1 MSKMVKCKVC
11 GKEISKGAKCPN
23 CGKDSRCFVS
33 RHKVLTV
40 ICGLVIIG
48 ALGSVTG
55 GNSNNK
61 ISDNKQTS
69 VSVEDSDSKQT
80 SVSVENSDSKQTS
93 VSNENSNKK
102 QMEPELNISAS
113 ELINAYKENEVK
125 ADKMYKGKI
134 VEVNGIVDGINSGI
148 DDKAIVIL
156 SDGDEF
162 SFNNIQCCIDDE
174 NQDKACELEKGQNVT
189 IIGEASGEI
198 AGTPFIKDCKIK

>member
-40 ICGLVIIG
+40 IAGLVIIG
-48 ALGSVTG
+48 ALGSITG

-61 ISDNKQTS
+61 I
-69 VSVEDSDSKQT
+69 SDSKQT
-80 SVSVENSDSKQTS
+80 SVSVENSDDKQTS
-93 VSNENSNKK
+93 VSNENSNKKQMDENSNKK

-134 VEVNGIVDGINSGI
+134 VEVNGIVDGIDSDI
-148 DDKAIVIL
+148 DDKAVVRL

-162 SFNNIQCCIDDE
+162 SFDKVSCYIDND
-174 NQDKACELEKGQNVT
+174 NQNKACELEKGQNVT
-189 IIGEASGEI
+189 IIGKADGEVI
-198 AGTPFIKDCKIK
+198 GRPQIKDCKIK

>member
-40 ICGLVIIG
+40 IAGLVIIG

-61 ISDNKQTS
+61 ISD
-69 VSVEDSDSKQT
+69 SKQT
-80 SVSVENSDSKQTS
+80 SVSIENNDSKQTS

-102 QMEPELNISAS
+102 QMEPELSISAT

-134 VEVNGIVDGINSGI
+134 VEVNGIVDGIDSGI
-148 DDKAIVIL
+148 SDEAIIRL

-162 SFNNIQCCIDDE
+162 SIYTVSCYIDDE
-174 NQDKACELEKGQNVT
+174 NQDKACELNKGENVT
-189 IIGEASGEI
+189 IIGKADGEVI
-198 AGTPFIKDCKIK
+198 GQPVIKDCKIK

>member
-40 ICGLVIIG
+40 IGGLVIIG

-61 ISDNKQTS
+61 ISDNKQA
-69 VSVEDSDSKQT
+69 

-102 QMEPELNISAS
+102 QMEPELNISAT

-134 VEVNGIVDGINSGI
+134 VEVNGIVDGIDSDM
-148 DDKAIVIL
+148 DDKAVVRL

-162 SFNNIQCCIDDE
+162 SFDNVQCCIDDE

-198 AGTPFIKDCKIK
+198 VGTPFIKDCKIK

>member
-23 CGKDSRCFVS
+23 CGKDSRCFFS

-40 ICGLVIIG
+40 IGGLVIIA
-48 ALGSVTG
+48 ALGSITG

-61 ISDNKQTS
+61 I
-69 VSVEDSDSKQT
+69 SDSKQT

-102 QMEPELNISAS
+102 QMEPELSISAT

-134 VEVNGIVDGINSGI
+134 VEVNGIVDGIDSDM
-148 DDKAIVIL
+148 DDKAVVRL
-156 SDGDEF
+156 SDGDKF
-162 SFNNIQCCIDDE
+162 SIYTVSCYIDDE
-174 NQDKACELEKGQNVT
+174 NQDNACELKKGENVT
-189 IIGEASGEI
+189 IIGKADGEI
-198 AGTPFIKDCKIK
+198 IGEPVIKDCKIK

>member
-40 ICGLVIIG
+40 IGGLVIIG
-48 ALGSVTG
+48 ALGSITG

-61 ISDNKQTS
+61 I
-69 VSVEDSDSKQT
+69 SDSKQT

-102 QMEPELNISAS
+102 QMEPELSISAT

-134 VEVNGIVDGINSGI
+134 VEVNGIVDAIDSGI
-148 DDKAIVIL
+148 DDKAIVRL
-156 SDGDEF
+156 SDGDKF
-162 SFNNIQCCIDDE
+162 SIYTVSCYIDDE
-174 NQDKACELEKGQNVT
+174 NQDNACELKKGENVT
-189 IIGEASGEI
+189 IIGEANGEI
-198 AGTPFIKDCKIK
+198 AGEPVIKDCKIK

>member
-61 ISDNKQTS
+61 ISD
-69 VSVEDSDSKQT
+69 SKQT

-102 QMEPELNISAS
+102 QMEPELSISAT
-113 ELINAYKENEVK
+113 ELINAYNENEVK

-134 VEVNGIVDGINSGI
+134 IEVNGIVDGIDSDM
-148 DDKAIVIL
+148 DDKAVVRL

-162 SFNNIQCCIDDE
+162 SIYTVSCSIDDE
-174 NQDKACELEKGQNVT
+174 NQDKACELKKGENVT
-189 IIGEASGEI
+189 IIGKADGEVI
-198 AGTPFIKDCKIK
+198 GMPFIKDCKIK

>member
-40 ICGLVIIG
+40 IGGLVIIG
-48 ALGSVTG
+48 ALGNIVG

-61 ISDNKQTS
+61 I
-69 VSVEDSDSKQT
+69 
-80 SVSVENSDSKQTS
+80 SDSKQTS
-93 VSNENSNKK
+93 VSNEIENKK
-102 QMEPELNISAS
+102 QMEPELNISAT

-134 VEVNGIVDGINSGI
+134 VEVNGIVDGIDSDI
-148 DDKAIVIL
+148 SDKAVVRL
-156 SDGDEF
+156 SNGDEF
-162 SFNNIQCCIDDE
+162 SFDNVSCYIDDE
-174 NQDKACELEKGQNVT
+174 NQNKACELEKGQNVT
-189 IIGEASGEI
+189 IVGRADGEI
-198 AGTPFIKDCKIK
+198 IGQPSIKDCKIK

>member
-40 ICGLVIIG
+40 IGGLVIIG
-48 ALGSVTG
+48 ALGSITG

-61 ISDNKQTS
+61 ISDSKQTN
-69 VSVEDSDSKQT
+69 VSVEDSNKQT
-80 SVSVENSDSKQTS
+80 NVST
-93 VSNENSNKK
+93 ENSNKK
-102 QMEPELNISAS
+102 QREPELNISAT
-113 ELINAYKENEVK
+113 ELINAYKENEIK

-134 VEVNGIVDGINSGI
+134 VEVNGIVDAIDSGI
-148 DDKAIVIL
+148 DDKAIVRL
-156 SDGDEF
+156 SNGDEF
-162 SFNNIQCCIDDE
+162 SFDNVQCCIDDE
-174 NQDKACELEKGQNVT
+174 NQDKACELEKGENV
-189 IIGEASGEI
+189 IIVGEADGEI

>member
-40 ICGLVIIG
+40 IAGLVIIG
-48 ALGSVTG
+48 ALGSITG

-61 ISDNKQTS
+61 ISDN
-69 VSVEDSDSKQT
+69 KQT

-102 QMEPELNISAS
+102 QMEPELNISAT

-125 ADKMYKGKI
+125 ADKIDKGKI
-134 VEVNGIVDGINSGI
+134 VEVNGIVDAIDSGI
-148 DDKAIVIL
+148 DDKAVIRL

-162 SFNNIQCCIDDE
+162 SFYNVHCYIDDE
-174 NQDKACELEKGQNVT
+174 NQDKACELKKGENVT
-189 IIGEASGEI
+189 IIGKEDGEI
-198 AGTPFIKDCKIK
+198 AGQPCIKNCKIK

>member
-40 ICGLVIIG
+40 IGGLVIIA
-48 ALGSVTG
+48 ALGSITG

-61 ISDNKQTS
+61 I
-69 VSVEDSDSKQT
+69 SDSKQT

-102 QMEPELNISAS
+102 QMEPELSISAA
-113 ELINAYKENEVK
+113 ELINAYKENEIK

-134 VEVNGIVDGINSGI
+134 VEVNGIVDAIDSGI
-148 DDKAIVIL
+148 DDKAIVRL
-156 SDGDEF
+156 SNGDEF
-162 SFNNIQCCIDDE
+162 SFDNVQCCIDDE
-174 NQDKACELEKGQNVT
+174 NQDKACELEKGENV
-189 IIGEASGEI
+189 IIVGEADGEI

>member
-40 ICGLVIIG
+40 IGGLVIIG
-48 ALGSVTG
+48 ALGSITG
-55 GNSNNK
+55 GNSNNN
-61 ISDNKQTS
+61 I
-69 VSVEDSDSKQT
+69 SDSKQT
-80 SVSVENSDSKQTS
+80 SVSAENSDSKQTS
-93 VSNENSNKK
+93 ASNENSNKK
-102 QMEPELNISAS
+102 QMEPELNISAT

-134 VEVNGIVDGINSGI
+134 VEVNGIVDGIDSGI
-148 DDKAIVIL
+148 DDKAIVRL
-156 SDGDEF
+156 SNGDEF
-162 SFNNIQCCIDDE
+162 SFDNVQCCIDDE
-174 NQDKACELEKGQNVT
+174 NQNKACELKKGENVT
-189 IIGEASGEI
+189 IIGKADGEI

>member
-40 ICGLVIIG
+40 IGGLVIIG

-61 ISDNKQTS
+61 IN
-69 VSVEDSDSKQT
+69 DSKQT

-102 QMEPELNISAS
+102 QMEPELNISAT

-134 VEVNGIVDGINSGI
+134 VEVNGIVDGIDSDM
-148 DDKAIVIL
+148 DDKAVVRL

-162 SFNNIQCCIDDE
+162 SIYTVSCYIDDE
-174 NQDKACELEKGQNVT
+174 NQDNACELKKGENVI
-189 IIGEASGEI
+189 IIGEADGEI

>member
-40 ICGLVIIG
+40 IGGLVIIG
-48 ALGSVTG
+48 VLGSITG

-61 ISDNKQTS
+61 I
-69 VSVEDSDSKQT
+69 SDSKQT

-102 QMEPELNISAS
+102 QMEPELNISAT

-125 ADKMYKGKI
+125 ADKIYKGKI
-134 VEVNGIVDGINSGI
+134 VEVNGIVDGIDSGI
-148 DDKAIVIL
+148 SDEAIIRL

-162 SFNNIQCCIDDE
+162 SIYTVSCYIDDE
-174 NQDKACELEKGQNVT
+174 NQDKACELNKGENVT
-189 IIGEASGEI
+189 IIGKADGEVI
-198 AGTPFIKDCKIK
+198 GQPVIKDCKIK

>member
-61 ISDNKQTS
+61 ISD
-69 VSVEDSDSKQT
+69 SKQI
-80 SVSVENSDSKQTS
+80 SVSVENSDDKQTN
-93 VSNENSNKK
+93 VSTENNNKK
-102 QMEPELNISAS
+102 QMEPELNISAT
-113 ELINAYKENEVK
+113 ELINAYKENEIK

-162 SFNNIQCCIDDE
+162 SFDNVQCCIDDE
-174 NQDKACELEKGQNVT
+174 NQDKACELKKGENIT
-189 IIGEASGEI
+189 IIGKEDGEI
-198 AGTPFIKDCKIK
+198 AGQPCIKNCKIK

>member
-23 CGKDSRCFVS
+23 CGKDSRYFVS

-40 ICGLVIIG
+40 IAGLVIIG
-48 ALGSVTG
+48 ALGSITG

-61 ISDNKQTS
+61 I
-69 VSVEDSDSKQT
+69 SDSKQT

-102 QMEPELNISAS
+102 QMEPELNISAT
-113 ELINAYKENEVK
+113 ELINAYKENEIK

-134 VEVNGIVDGINSGI
+134 VEVNGIVDAIDSGI
-148 DDKAIVIL
+148 DDKAVIRL

-162 SFNNIQCCIDDE
+162 SFYNVHCYIDDE
-174 NQDKACELEKGQNVT
+174 NQDKACELKKGENVK
-189 IIGEASGEI
+189 IIGKAYGEI
-198 AGTPFIKDCKIK
+198 IGQPVIKDCKIK

>member
-61 ISDNKQTS
+61 ISD
-69 VSVEDSDSKQT
+69 DKQT
-80 SVSVENSDSKQTS
+80 SVSVENSDDKQTS

-102 QMEPELNISAS
+102 QMEPELSISAT
-113 ELINAYKENEVK
+113 ELINAYNENEVK

-134 VEVNGIVDGINSGI
+134 VEVNGIVDGIDSDM
-148 DDKAIVIL
+148 DDKAVVRL

-162 SFNNIQCCIDDE
+162 SIYTVSCRIDDD
-174 NQDKACELEKGQNVT
+174 NQNKACELEKGQNVT
-189 IIGEASGEI
+189 IVGEADGEVI
-198 AGTPFIKDCKIK
+198 GMPFIKDCKIK

>member
-40 ICGLVIIG
+40 IAGLVIIG
-48 ALGSVTG
+48 ALGSITG

-61 ISDNKQTS
+61 I
-69 VSVEDSDSKQT
+69 
-80 SVSVENSDSKQTS
+80 SDSKQTS

-102 QMEPELNISAS
+102 QMEPELNISAT
-113 ELINAYKENEVK
+113 ELINAYKENEIK

-134 VEVNGIVDGINSGI
+134 VEVNGIVDAIDSGI
-148 DDKAIVIL
+148 DDKAIVRL

-162 SFNNIQCCIDDE
+162 SFDNVQCCIDDE
-174 NQDKACELEKGQNVT
+174 NQDKACELKKGENVT
-189 IIGEASGEI
+189 IIGKADGEI

>member
-40 ICGLVIIG
+40 IGGLVIIG
-48 ALGSVTG
+48 ALGSITG
-55 GNSNNK
+55 GKSNNK
-61 ISDNKQTS
+61 ISDN
-69 VSVEDSDSKQT
+69 KQT

-93 VSNENSNKK
+93 VSNENNNKK
-102 QMEPELNISAS
+102 QMEPELNISAT
-113 ELINAYKENEVK
+113 ELINAYKENEIK

-134 VEVNGIVDGINSGI
+134 VEVNGIVDAIDSGI
-148 DDKAIVIL
+148 DDKAIVRL

-162 SFNNIQCCIDDE
+162 SFDNVQCCIDDE
-174 NQDKACELEKGQNVT
+174 NQDKACELKKGENVT
-189 IIGEASGEI
+189 IIGKADGEI

>member
-23 CGKDSRCFVS
+23 CGKDSRCFFS

-40 ICGLVIIG
+40 IGGLVIIA
-48 ALGSVTG
+48 ALGSITG

-61 ISDNKQTS
+61 I
-69 VSVEDSDSKQT
+69 SDSKQT

-102 QMEPELNISAS
+102 QMEPELSISAT
-113 ELINAYKENEVK
+113 ELINAYNENEVK

-134 VEVNGIVDGINSGI
+134 VEVNGIVNGIDSDM
-148 DDKAIVIL
+148 DDKAVVRL
-156 SDGDEF
+156 SDGDKF
-162 SFNNIQCCIDDE
+162 SIYTVSCYIDDE
-174 NQDKACELEKGQNVT
+174 NQDNACELKKGENVT
-189 IIGEASGEI
+189 IIGKADGEI
-198 AGTPFIKDCKIK
+198 IGEPVIKDCKIK

>member
-61 ISDNKQTS
+61 ISD
-69 VSVEDSDSKQT
+69 SKQT

-93 VSNENSNKK
+93 VSTENSNKK
-102 QMEPELNISAS
+102 QMEPELSISAT
-113 ELINAYKENEVK
+113 ELINAYKENEIK

-162 SFNNIQCCIDDE
+162 SFDNVQCCIDND

-189 IIGEASGEI
+189 IVGRADGEI

>member
-40 ICGLVIIG
+40 IGGLVIIG

-61 ISDNKQTS
+61 ISDSKQTS
-69 VSVEDSDSKQT
+69 VSVEDS
-80 SVSVENSDSKQTS
+80 NKQTS

-102 QMEPELNISAS
+102 QMEPELNISAT

-125 ADKMYKGKI
+125 ADKMYKDKI
-134 VEVNGIVDGINSGI
+134 VEVSGIVDGIDSGI
-148 DDKAIVIL
+148 SDNAIVRL

-162 SFNNIQCCIDDE
+162 SFDDVFCYIDDE
-174 NQDKACELEKGQNVT
+174 NQDKACELKKGENVT
-189 IIGEASGEI
+189 IIGKADGEI
-198 AGTPFIKDCKIK
+198 AGQPCIKDCKIK

>member
-40 ICGLVIIG
+40 IGGLVIIG

-61 ISDNKQTS
+61 ISDSKQTS
-69 VSVEDSDSKQT
+69 VSVEDS
-80 SVSVENSDSKQTS
+80 NKQTS

-102 QMEPELNISAS
+102 QMEPELSISAT

-134 VEVNGIVDGINSGI
+134 VEVNGIVDGIDSGI
-148 DDKAIVIL
+148 DDKAIVTL

-162 SFNNIQCCIDDE
+162 SIYTVSCYIDDE
-174 NQDKACELEKGQNVT
+174 NQDKACELNKGENVT
-189 IIGEASGEI
+189 IIGKADGEVI
-198 AGTPFIKDCKIK
+198 GLPSIKDCKIK

>member
-40 ICGLVIIG
+40 IGGLVIIG
-48 ALGSVTG
+48 ALGSITG

-61 ISDNKQTS
+61 I
-69 VSVEDSDSKQT
+69 SDSKQT

-102 QMEPELNISAS
+102 QMEPELSISAT

-125 ADKMYKGKI
+125 ADKIYKGKI
-134 VEVNGIVDGINSGI
+134 VEVNGIVDAIDSGI
-148 DDKAIVIL
+148 DDKAVVRL

-162 SFNNIQCCIDDE
+162 SFDNVSCYIDDE
-174 NQDKACELEKGQNVT
+174 NQNKACELEKGQNVT
-189 IIGEASGEI
+189 IVGEADGEVI
-198 AGTPFIKDCKIK
+198 GRPQIKDCKIK

>member
-40 ICGLVIIG
+40 IGGLVIIG
-48 ALGSVTG
+48 ALGSITG

-61 ISDNKQTS
+61 I
-69 VSVEDSDSKQT
+69 SDSKQT
-80 SVSVENSDSKQTS
+80 SVSVENNDSKQTS
-93 VSNENSNKK
+93 VSTENSNKK
-102 QMEPELNISAS
+102 QMEPELNISAT
-113 ELINAYKENEVK
+113 ELINAYKENEIK

-134 VEVNGIVDGINSGI
+134 VEVNGIVDAIDSGI
-148 DDKAIVIL
+148 DDKAIVRL

-162 SFNNIQCCIDDE
+162 SFDNVQCCIDDE
-174 NQDKACELEKGQNVT
+174 NQDKACELKKGENVI
-189 IIGEASGEI
+189 IIGKADGEI

>member
-23 CGKDSRCFVS
+23 CGKDSRCFFS

-40 ICGLVIIG
+40 IGGLVIIG

-69 VSVEDSDSKQT
+69 VSVE
-80 SVSVENSDSKQTS
+80 NSD
-93 VSNENSNKK
+93 KK
-102 QMEPELNISAS
+102 QMEPELSISAT
-113 ELINAYKENEVK
+113 ELINAYNENEVK

-134 VEVNGIVDGINSGI
+134 VEVNGIVDGVDSDM
-148 DDKAIVIL
+148 DDKAVVRL

-162 SFNNIQCCIDDE
+162 SIYTVSCHIDDD
-174 NQDKACELEKGQNVT
+174 NQNKACELEKGQNVT
-189 IIGEASGEI
+189 IVGKADGEVIGM
-198 AGTPFIKDCKIK
+198 PFIKDCKIK

>member
-1 MSKMVKCKVC
+1 MMSKMVKCKVC

-40 ICGLVIIG
+40 IGGLVIIG

-61 ISDNKQTS
+61 I
-69 VSVEDSDSKQT
+69 SDSKQT

-102 QMEPELNISAS
+102 QMEPELSISAT
-113 ELINAYKENEVK
+113 ELIDAYKENEIK

-134 VEVNGIVDGINSGI
+134 VEVNGIVDAIDSGI
-148 DDKAIVIL
+148 DDKAIVRL

-162 SFNNIQCCIDDE
+162 SFDNVQCCIDDE
-174 NQDKACELEKGQNVT
+174 NQDKACELKKGENVK
-189 IIGEASGEI
+189 IIGKADGEI

>member
-40 ICGLVIIG
+40 IGGLVIIG

-61 ISDNKQTS
+61 ISD
-69 VSVEDSDSKQT
+69 SKQT
-80 SVSVENSDSKQTS
+80 SVSVENSDDKQTS
-93 VSNENSNKK
+93 VSNENSNKKQMDENSNKK

-134 VEVNGIVDGINSGI
+134 VEVNGIVDGIDSDI
-148 DDKAIVIL
+148 DDKAVVRL

-162 SFNNIQCCIDDE
+162 SFDKVSCYIDND
-174 NQDKACELEKGQNVT
+174 NQNKACELEKGQNVT
-189 IIGEASGEI
+189 IIGKADGEC
-198 AGTPFIKDCKIK
+198 AGLPYIKDCKIK

>member
-40 ICGLVIIG
+40 IGGLVIIG
-48 ALGSVTG
+48 ALGSITG

-61 ISDNKQTS
+61 I
-69 VSVEDSDSKQT
+69 SDSKQT

-93 VSNENSNKK
+93 VSDENSNKK
-102 QMEPELNISAS
+102 QMEPELSISAT
-113 ELINAYKENEVK
+113 ELINAYNENEVK

-134 VEVNGIVDGINSGI
+134 VEVNGIVDGIDSGI
-148 DDKAIVIL
+148 DDKAIVRL

-162 SFNNIQCCIDDE
+162 SFDNVQCCIDDE
-174 NQDKACELEKGQNVT
+174 NQDKACELKKGENVM
-189 IIGEASGEI
+189 IIGKADGEI
-198 AGTPFIKDCKIK
+198 AGIPFIKDCKIK

>member
-40 ICGLVIIG
+40 IGGLVIIG
-48 ALGSVTG
+48 VLGSITG

-61 ISDNKQTS
+61 ISD
-69 VSVEDSDSKQT
+69 SKQT
-80 SVSVENSDSKQTS
+80 SVSIENSDSKQTS

-102 QMEPELNISAS
+102 QMEPELSISAT

-125 ADKMYKGKI
+125 ADKIYKGKI
-134 VEVNGIVDGINSGI
+134 VEVSGIVDGIDSGI
-148 DDKAIVIL
+148 SDNAIVRL

-162 SFNNIQCCIDDE
+162 SFDDVFCYIDDE
-174 NQDKACELEKGQNVT
+174 NQDKACELKKEQNVT
-189 IIGEASGEI
+189 IVGIASGEI
-198 AGTPFIKDCKIK
+198 AGTPCIKECKIK

>member
-61 ISDNKQTS
+61 ISDSKQTS
-69 VSVEDSDSKQT
+69 VSVEDSNKQT
-80 SVSVENSDSKQTS
+80 NVST
-93 VSNENSNKK
+93 ENSNKK
-102 QMEPELNISAS
+102 QMEPELNISAT
-113 ELINAYKENEVK
+113 ELINAYKENEIK

-134 VEVNGIVDGINSGI
+134 VEVNGIVDAIDSGI

-162 SFNNIQCCIDDE
+162 SFDNVQCCIDDE
-174 NQDKACELEKGQNVT
+174 NQDKACELKKGENVT
-189 IIGEASGEI
+189 IIGKADGEI
-198 AGTPFIKDCKIK
+198 AGQPCIKDCKIK

>member
-40 ICGLVIIG
+40 IAGLVIIG
-48 ALGSVTG
+48 ALGSITG

-61 ISDNKQTS
+61 ISDN
-69 VSVEDSDSKQT
+69 KQT

-102 QMEPELNISAS
+102 QMEPELNISAT

-125 ADKMYKGKI
+125 ADKIYKGKI
-134 VEVNGIVDGINSGI
+134 VEVNGIVDAIDSGI
-148 DDKAIVIL
+148 DDKAVIRL

-162 SFNNIQCCIDDE
+162 SFYNVHCYIDDE
-174 NQDKACELEKGQNVT
+174 NQDKACELKKGENVT
-189 IIGEASGEI
+189 IIGKEDGEI
-198 AGTPFIKDCKIK
+198 AGQPCIKNCKIK

>member
-40 ICGLVIIG
+40 IGGLVIIG
-48 ALGSVTG
+48 ALSSITG

-69 VSVEDSDSKQT
+69 VSVE
-80 SVSVENSDSKQTS
+80 NSDSKQTS
-93 VSNENSNKK
+93 VSTENSNKK
-102 QMEPELNISAS
+102 QMEPELNISAT
-113 ELINAYKENEVK
+113 ELINAYKENEIK

-134 VEVNGIVDGINSGI
+134 VEVNGIVDAIDSGI
-148 DDKAIVIL
+148 DDKAIVRL
-156 SDGDEF
+156 SNGDEF
-162 SFNNIQCCIDDE
+162 SFDNVQCCIDDE
-174 NQDKACELEKGQNVT
+174 NQDKACELEKGENV
-189 IIGEASGEI
+189 IIVGEADGEI

>member
-61 ISDNKQTS
+61 ISD
-69 VSVEDSDSKQT
+69 SKQT

-102 QMEPELNISAS
+102 QMEPELSISAS
-113 ELINAYKENEVK
+113 ELINAYKENEIK
-125 ADKMYKGKI
+125 ADKMYKDKI

-162 SFNNIQCCIDDE
+162 SFDNVQCCIDND

-189 IIGEASGEI
+189 IVGRADGEI

>member
-40 ICGLVIIG
+40 IGGLVIIG
-48 ALGSVTG
+48 ALGSIIG

-61 ISDNKQTS
+61 ISDSKQTS
-69 VSVEDSDSKQT
+69 VSIENNDSKQT
-80 SVSVENSDSKQTS
+80 SVST
-93 VSNENSNKK
+93 ENSNKK
-102 QMEPELNISAS
+102 QMEPELNISAT
-113 ELINAYKENEVK
+113 ELINAYKENEIK

-134 VEVNGIVDGINSGI
+134 VEVNGIVDAIDSGI
-148 DDKAIVIL
+148 DDKAIVRL
-156 SDGDEF
+156 SNGDEF
-162 SFNNIQCCIDDE
+162 SFDNVQCCIDDE
-174 NQDKACELEKGQNVT
+174 NQDKACELKKGENVT
-189 IIGEASGEI
+189 IIGKADGEI

>member
-23 CGKDSRCFVS
+23 CGKDSRCFIS

-61 ISDNKQTS
+61 I
-69 VSVEDSDSKQT
+69 SDSKQT

-134 VEVNGIVDGINSGI
+134 VEVNGIVDAIDSGI
-148 DDKAIVIL
+148 DDKAIVRL

-162 SFNNIQCCIDDE
+162 SFDNVQCCIDDE
-174 NQDKACELEKGQNVT
+174 NQDKACELQKGENVK
-189 IIGEASGEI
+189 IIGKADGEI

>member
-40 ICGLVIIG
+40 IGGLVIIG
-48 ALGSVTG
+48 ALGSITG

-61 ISDNKQTS
+61 ISD
-69 VSVEDSDSKQT
+69 SKQT
-80 SVSVENSDSKQTS
+80 SVSIENSDSKQTS

-102 QMEPELNISAS
+102 QMEPELNISAT
-113 ELINAYKENEVK
+113 ELINAYNENEVK

-134 VEVNGIVDGINSGI
+134 VEVNGIVDEIDSGI
-148 DDKAIVIL
+148 SDNAMVIL

-162 SFNNIQCCIDDE
+162 SFDDVICYIDND
-174 NQDKACELEKGQNVT
+174 NQNKACELNKGENVT
-189 IIGEASGEI
+189 IIGKADGEV
-198 AGTPFIKDCKIK
+198 AGTPCIKDCKIK